1 MSINA
6 FAIDNV
12 YPDVTFFLDLSPEE
26 GMKRVKDRKRGADRL
41 DQEALSF
48 HERVY
53 QGYQIVNEKFKDRI
67 IKIDATPAPDV
78 IADNIVKEILKK
90 LEEKK

>member
-1 MSINA
+1 MSINE

-26 GMKRVKDRKRGADRL
+26 GIKRMRDRKRGADRL
-41 DQEALSF
+41 DQEALDF
-48 HERVY
+48 HQRVY
-53 QGYQIVNEKFKDRI
+53 EGYQIVNDMFKDRI
-67 IKIDATPAPDV
+67 IKIDASPKPEV

-90 LEEKK
+90 IKEN